1 MQIDRKVFI
10 ANQGAHDYTDA
21 LRYGTLVYVT
31 KGTLGKHALGTMA
44 RSWADVIR
52 DSHSEDMI
60 VSSSL
65 TTLCSIGTALFAM
78 KHKRLNLLMFRNGQY
93 ILRTLLLEQLI
104 ENMSEELS
112 LRKR

>member
-104 ENMSEELS
+104 EDKTEEA
-112 LRKR
+112 